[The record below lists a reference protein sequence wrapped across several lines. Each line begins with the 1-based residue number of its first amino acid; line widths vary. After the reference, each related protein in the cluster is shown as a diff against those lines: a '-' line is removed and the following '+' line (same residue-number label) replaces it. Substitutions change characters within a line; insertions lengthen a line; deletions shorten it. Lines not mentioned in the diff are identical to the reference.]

1 MINKIKTTELDENNI
16 ILSKV
21 SDDVI
26 LVNKLPHNIYTNEKA
41 IIIENPFELTEKLLS
56 VSVGVNRMGYSVLYV
71 TLLIEMIEKL
81 KAMSNKEKDLA
92 FKIISRKAFDIKHM
106 IAKIEKRR
114 MQLFVPEKTL
124 EEVQCLLPELYKIHS
139 IPALIDYAIDLKQ
152 KSGSVFLFECN
163 QEGEHYEN

>member
-1 MINKIKTTELDENNI
+1 MINKIKTTELDETNN

-41 IIIENPFELTEKLLS
+41 IIIENPFELTKKLLS

-114 MQLFVPEKTL
+114 MQ
-124 EEVQCLLPELYKIHS
+124 
-139 IPALIDYAIDLKQ
+139 
-152 KSGSVFLFECN
+152 
-163 QEGEHYEN
+163 